1 MGKFDHERT
10 LFSRALEIMV
20 YVRKIIPFYG
30 RKIQV
35 SEILQF
41 TWFSQLWTS
50 ICDLPAM
57 LGNLTHSMQ
66 AVVPPS
72 FFLVGGVT
80 NH

>member
-1 MGKFDHERT
+1 MYIYIYYMGKFDHERT

-41 TWFSQLWTS
+41 THIYIYIYIHDFPSYGLPYVISQPCWE
-50 ICDLPAM
+50 I
-57 LGNLTHSMQ
+57 
-66 AVVPPS
+66 
-72 FFLVGGVT
+72 
-80 NH
+80 

>member
-41 TWFSQLWTS
+41 THIYIYMIF
-50 ICDLPAM
+50 PAM
-57 LGNLTHSMQ
+57 DFHMWS
-66 AVVPPS
+66 PS
-72 FFLVGGVT
+72 HVGKFNSQHAGSGAP
-80 NH
+80 

>member
-1 MGKFDHERT
+1 MYVYIYIYYMGKFDHERT

-41 TWFSQLWTS
+41 THIYIYMIF
-50 ICDLPAM
+50 PAM
-57 LGNLTHSMQ
+57 DFHM
-66 AVVPPS
+66 
-72 FFLVGGVT
+72 
-80 NH
+80 